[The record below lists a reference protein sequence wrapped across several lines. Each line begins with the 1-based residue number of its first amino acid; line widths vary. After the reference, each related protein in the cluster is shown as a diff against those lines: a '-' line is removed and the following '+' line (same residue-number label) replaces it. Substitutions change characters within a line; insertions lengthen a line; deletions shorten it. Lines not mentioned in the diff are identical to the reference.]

1 MEKIHLPR
9 DVRFIMNRLAENG
22 HRADIVGGSVR
33 DAILGREIGDYDITT
48 DATPERTAALFSD
61 FRTVETGIKHGT
73 LTVVIGKTPYEIT
86 TYRQDGE
93 YLDNRHPSSVNFTRE
108 LSLDL
113 SRRDFTVNAMCYNE
127 RDGLSD
133 LFDGRGDLER
143 RLIRTVG
150 EPERRFSE
158 DALRI
163 LRALR
168 FASVLDFEIEE
179 NTARAVRECAHL
191 LENVSRERIYTEWI
205 KLLSGKGAHRILSE
219 FSDIADYI
227 SPGLSNMS
235 LPSEERFAIASPRAR
250 MLSLYLW
257 GKEDAASDFSA
268 SMLYLR
274 SDKHIRT
281 LGVAVLT
288 QIFDATLS
296 TLPEAQRLLYKIGEE
311 AALLTA
317 ELGALIGKW
326 DSGALRLVREA
337 LELGLPYRIS
347 DLEIG
352 GRELIALGFS
362 GERVGDMLDR
372 LLLAVIDGEVENSKE
387 ALLSYAVT

>member
-1 MEKIHLPR
+1 
-9 DVRFIMNRLAENG
+9 
-22 HRADIVGGSVR
+22 
-33 DAILGREIGDYDITT
+33 
-48 DATPERTAALFSD
+48 
-61 FRTVETGIKHGT
+61 
-73 LTVVIGKTPYEIT
+73 
-86 TYRQDGE
+86 
-93 YLDNRHPSSVNFTRE
+93 
-108 LSLDL
+108 
-113 SRRDFTVNAMCYNE
+113 
-127 RDGLSD
+127 
-133 LFDGRGDLER
+133 
-143 RLIRTVG
+143 
-150 EPERRFSE
+150 
-158 DALRI
+158 
-163 LRALR
+163 
-168 FASVLDFEIEE
+168 
-179 NTARAVRECAHL
+179 

-205 KLLSGKGAHRILSE
+205 KLLSGKGAHRILLE

-235 LPSEERFAIASPRAR
+235 LPSEERFAIASPHAR

-288 QIFDATLS
+288 QIFDASLS

-347 DLEIG
+347 DVEIG
-352 GRELIALGFS
+352 GGELIALGFS
-362 GERVGDMLDR
+362 GERVGDMLHR